1 MATFISY
8 YWSKKPISCARLE
21 GVSCTLTP
29 WKNLIFLKLMEKL
42 SRTPIS
48 SNLANKKKLSSHL
61 FLWIISGSTNESDTE
76 ELCKKYYVTHKKKV
90 PVKSFVLPSLLC
102 RKQEKHWFPRRWL
115 YGDMANS
122 LVLIMLLPQ
131 RQSNRNTKHTSVYC
145 LPVLW
150 TRVIHY

>member
-1 MATFISY
+1 MATCTFISY
-8 YWSKKPISCARLE
+8 YWSNKPISCARLE
-21 GVSCTLTP
+21 GVVAPWPPEKFNLFKINRKIVSDTHLTQP
-29 WKNLIFLKLMEKL
+29 GKQ
-42 SRTPIS
+42 
-48 SNLANKKKLSSHL
+48 KKLSSHL

-115 YGDMANS
+115 YGDMATS

-131 RQSNRNTKHTSVYC
+131 RQSNRKT
-145 LPVLW
+145 
-150 TRVIHY
+150 